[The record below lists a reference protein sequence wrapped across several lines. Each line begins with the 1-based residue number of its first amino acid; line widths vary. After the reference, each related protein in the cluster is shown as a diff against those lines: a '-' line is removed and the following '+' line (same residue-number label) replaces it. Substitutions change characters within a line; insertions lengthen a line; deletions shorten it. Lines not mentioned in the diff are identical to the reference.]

1 MKKQSLLAILLLIS
15 ISIVSHAQKK
25 YEQVWAALNS
35 NDHSK
40 AQTYIQEANGDGEK
54 RGDNYI
60 TNIYLKSYSGKQM
73 QITDFDNAFYDQVSN
88 PYPYIYALWFNDALL
103 GQYGK
108 KHYEHQL
115 RLIDKILADPKAH
128 GTLVASSHYQK
139 GLHHS
144 FSSNFE
150 QASKE
155 FAQVGNLRNWQY
167 VGPFENLSHSG
178 FYKNY
183 GPPDHPDGKT
193 EFVSSTNA
201 KVKWFSP
208 AVEMQD
214 GWNPVIFQFNTQ
226 TAVVYAQTFI
236 NSPRDQEVFCNAGT
250 VGAIKVWINDAPVL
264 SEYTERVTEMDTYT
278 AKCKLQKGVNR
289 VLVQLSF
296 TNASYGNFSVRIT
309 DENFR
314 AIPGITGSNVY
325 KPYSKASA
333 ATAAIPVKHF
343 AESFFQD
350 KIQHEPSNLVNYLL
364 LADVYMRNK
373 KTLEARNLLET
384 ALQQEP
390 NNNLLRKKLIEIL
403 DKENNRSVLLEE
415 VAKLR
420 KNDPT
425 SLVALDIDIQNAMSN
440 ERLTE
445 AREKLKQ
452 REALYGEDFTTFG
465 YELNFLMREKKI
477 NDFIALAE
485 KNYKKYEDAPN
496 MVRIMYSIR
505 KEVNRDPVG
514 ALKVY
519 EDYLKNNFNADV
531 NREYIKMLQENG
543 QADKS
548 LERRKFIA
556 ETFPYDPA
564 LFSEMATY
572 HSTAKEYGLAEEN
585 VMKALQRSPYNEY
598 YWEQLG
604 DIKRDQNK
612 SAESIDAYNK
622 SLLFDPNQYD
632 VINKL
637 RILKGR
643 SESYQLVPAV
653 NVDEV
658 ISRDNPAEAI
668 ISDRGYYIIL
678 EEKSAVMH
686 PGGAVEEYNT
696 FIVRVTNENG
706 INEFKESNI
715 GYGRGQNLLIEQSEV
730 VKPSGAKI
738 KGERNDN
745 SIVFTNLEAGDVI
758 VFRYRMQNFHYGR
771 FGRDFYNQ
779 HFFEKGVYIAKS
791 KFTLLAPPAQKI
803 NYVFTHSTVK
813 PVITNVE
820 DLKQYSWEVVK
831 QAPLKEESFMPAW
844 VDVVP
849 VLHVSTIAQWNDIAR
864 WYADMINNSS
874 EESYELTTVFE
885 KLFPKDEHVALNQ
898 FEKARRIYNFIQQN
912 IRYSSVSFRQ
922 SAYLPQSATITLSTR
937 LGDCKDL
944 SNLFM
949 TLCRMAK
956 IESRMVLVDTREN
969 GMRDMIL
976 PSLNFNHCIT
986 KASLDGKEYY
996 VELTDNYLPFASL
1009 PNNLPNA
1016 LILEIPKKG
1025 ETQTVELKPLIASTK
1040 TNDITTASISLK
1052 LEGSDLVVNV
1062 ASSKYGNLTSSVRSS
1077 YLNVPYEKQLKTLEE
1092 SCASTYKNVIMD
1104 TVSFSDLSKLE
1115 DSLSM
1120 QYTFRLKD
1128 EIMEIGSLRTFKL
1141 PFIDVVATLNKFS
1154 ANTRTYPL
1162 DYNGY
1167 ENTDTYDTRIIVEIP
1182 SGKKLVETPANE
1194 SFSFGKMTYS
1204 LSYKLAAPGKLEVIR
1219 KFTSNRNEIPAKD
1232 YMDFRSFVER
1242 IVKAEQKM
1250 IAFQ

>member
-1 MKKQSLLAILLLIS
+1 MKKQSLPAILLLLS
-15 ISIVSHAQKK
+15 ISIASHAQKK
-25 YEQVWAALNS
+25 YDQVWAALNS

-40 AQTYIQEANGDGEK
+40 AQTYIQETDGEK
-54 RGDNYI
+54 RADSYI
-60 TNIYLKSYSGKQM
+60 TQIYLKSYSGKQM

-108 KHYEHQL
+108 KRYTHQL
-115 RLIDKILADPKAH
+115 KLIDKILADPNAH

-139 GLHHS
+139 GHHYS

-150 QASKE
+150 QANKE

-183 GPPDHPDGKT
+183 GPLEHPDGKA

-208 AVEMQD
+208 TVEIQD
-214 GWNPVIFQFNTQ
+214 GWNPVIFQFNKQ

-236 NSPRDQEVFCNAGT
+236 NSSKDQDVLCNAGT
-250 VGAIKVWINDAPVL
+250 VGAIKVWINDAPIL
-264 SEYTERVTEMDTYT
+264 SEYTERTTEMDTYT

-296 TNASYGNFSVRIT
+296 TNVSYANFSVRIT

-314 AIPGITGSNVY
+314 AIPGITGSNIY
-325 KPYSKASA
+325 KPYAKAIT
-333 ATAAIPVKHF
+333 ATTVATPVEHF

-350 KIQHEPSNLVNYLL
+350 KIEREPSNLVNYLL

-390 NNNLLRKKLIEIL
+390 NNNLLRRKLIEIL
-403 DKENNRSVLLEE
+403 EKENNRSVLLEE

-420 KNDPT
+420 KSDPT
-425 SLVALDIDIQNAMSN
+425 SLVALDTDIQNAMSN

-445 AREKLKQ
+445 AREKLTQ
-452 REALYGEDFTTFG
+452 RQALYGDDFTTLG

-477 NDFIALAE
+477 NDFVAMAE
-485 KNYKKYEDAPN
+485 QNSKKYEDSPPMA
-496 MVRIMYSIR
+496 RIMYAIH
-505 KEVNRDPVG
+505 KEVRRDVAG
-514 ALKVY
+514 AIKVY
-519 EDYLKNNFNADV
+519 EDFLKTNFNDGI
-531 NREYIKMLQENG
+531 NREYIKALQENG

-556 ETFPYDPA
+556 EAFPYDPG

-572 HSTAKEYGLAEEN
+572 HSTAKEYSLAEEN

-612 SAESIDAYNK
+612 SSESIDAYNK

-658 ISRDNPAEAI
+658 ISLDKPAEAI
-668 ISDRGYYIIL
+668 ISDRGYYVIL
-678 EEKSAVMH
+678 DEKSAIMH
-686 PGGAVEEYNT
+686 PGGAVEEYT
-696 FIVRVTNENG
+696 TYIVRVTNENG
-706 INEFKESNI
+706 INEFKESTI

-730 VKPSGAKI
+730 VKTSGAKI
-738 KGERNDN
+738 KGDRNDN

-758 VFRYRMQNFHYGR
+758 VFRYRIQNFHYGR
-771 FGRDFYNQ
+771 FGRDFNDQ
-779 HFFEKGVYIAKS
+779 HFFEKDVYIAKS

-803 NYVFTHSTVK
+803 NYVFTNSTAK
-813 PVITNVE
+813 PVVSNVE

-831 QAPLKEESFMPAW
+831 QAPLKEESYMPAW

-885 KLFPKDEHVALNQ
+885 KIFPKDENSALSQ

-912 IRYSSVSFRQ
+912 IRYSHVSFRQ
-922 SAYLPQSATITLSTR
+922 SAYLPQTATITLSSR

-976 PSLNFNHCIT
+976 PSLNFNHCIA

-996 VELTDNYLPFASL
+996 VELTDNYLPFTSL

-1025 ETQTVELKPLIASTK
+1025 ETQTVELKPLIAPTK
-1040 TNDITTASISLK
+1040 TKDITKANINLR
-1052 LEGSDLVVNV
+1052 LDGSDLVVSV
-1062 ASSKYGNLTSSVRSS
+1062 ASSKYGNLTSGVRSS
-1077 YLNVPYEKQLKTLEE
+1077 YLNTPYEKQFKLLEE
-1092 SCASTYKNVIMD
+1092 ACAPTYKNVIMD
-1104 TVSFSDLSKLE
+1104 TVSFSDLSILE
-1115 DSLSM
+1115 DSLTM
-1120 QYTFRLKD
+1120 WYTFRLKD

-1154 ANTRTYPL
+1154 ANTRIYPL
-1162 DYNGY
+1162 DYNDY
-1167 ENTDTYDTRIIVEIP
+1167 ENTDTYDTRITVEIP
-1182 SGKKLVETPANE
+1182 SGKKLVEKPADE
-1194 SFSFGKMTYS
+1194 SFSFGKMMYS
-1204 LSYKLAAPGKLEVIR
+1204 LSYKFTSDGKLEIVR
-1219 KFTSNRNEIPAKD
+1219 QFTSDRKEIPAKD
-1232 YMDFRSFVER
+1232 YMDFRSFVEK